1 MVTSRVVVVS
11 PARRVRGHLRRD
23 FFERALRFLVVTF
36 FFETFV
42 AFAFFGATGAGS
54 ECEALVFRGA
64 LGLAS
69 WSI

>member
-1 MVTSRVVVVS
+1 
-11 PARRVRGHLRRD
+11 LRRD

-42 AFAFFGATGAGS
+42 AFAFFGATGAGADR
-54 ECEALVFRGA
+54 EADVLRGA
-64 LGLAS
+64 LGFAS